1 MNEPSK
7 EERVLLQGANWKE
20 LRFFQKSEALY
31 QMTFVFCER
40 FLPKH
45 GDRTVDQMVQ
55 AARSGKQNIIEGSE
69 DGKTST
75 EMELK
80 LLNVARSSIH
90 ELREDY
96 KDYLLSRHLTLW
108 DKQHPRYQGMHEFTK
123 RCNKLS
129 DYEPF
134 FQKWNDEEMANTG
147 YTMCCQIDVLMN
159 GYLKTLEERF
169 RKEGGMKERM
179 YRVRTGYRAQQEQ
192 LMKEMQTT
200 IRQQEER
207 IRELEAELERM
218 KRRLED
224 GERKRLRVKE
234 RKSQRDKESKRQ
246 KDKKTKRQRVKET
259 KRQRDEET
267 KRRRVKETKGRRDKG
282 TKRRRD
288 KETKSQRDKGTK
300 RQRDKETKGQRD
312 EESKRQR
319 DEETKGRREK
329 GTRRRNGVT
338 SSSPPLHVLFTS
350 SPHPLHIL
358 FTSSSC
364 PLHLPNISRV
374 SCCKTINAH

>member
-7 EERVLLQGANWKE
+7 AERVLLQGANWKE

-108 DKQHPRYQGMHEFTK
+108 DKQHPRYHGMHEFTK
-123 RCNKLS
+123 RCNRLS

-159 GYLKTLEERF
+159 GYLKTLEDRF

-179 YRVRTGYRAQQEQ
+179 YRVRTGYRAQQDQ
-192 LMKEMQTT
+192 LMKDLQAT
-200 IRQQEER
+200 IRQQEVR

-218 KRRLED
+218 RRKHED
-224 GERKRLRVKE
+224 GRG
-234 RKSQRDKESKRQ
+234 SQKMAED
-246 KDKKTKRQRVKET
+246 D
-259 KRQRDEET
+259 
-267 KRRRVKETKGRRDKG
+267 
-282 TKRRRD
+282 
-288 KETKSQRDKGTK
+288 
-300 RQRDKETKGQRD
+300 
-312 EESKRQR
+312 
-319 DEETKGRREK
+319 
-329 GTRRRNGVT
+329 
-338 SSSPPLHVLFTS
+338 
-350 SPHPLHIL
+350 
-358 FTSSSC
+358 
-364 PLHLPNISRV
+364 
-374 SCCKTINAH
+374 

>member
-350 SPHPLHIL
+350 SPHPLHLL
-358 FTSSSC
+358 FMSSS
-364 PLHLPNISRV
+364 PPKHFARFVLQN
-374 SCCKTINAH
+374 N

>member
-7 EERVLLQGANWKE
+7 AERVLLQGANWKE

-31 QMTFVFCER
+31 QMTFAFCER

-134 FQKWNDEEMANTG
+134 YQKWNDEEMANTG

-159 GYLKTLEERF
+159 GYLKTLEDRF

-192 LMKEMQTT
+192 LMKEMQAT

-224 GERKRLRVKE
+224 GERKRLR
-234 RKSQRDKESKRQ
+234 D
-246 KDKKTKRQRVKET
+246 
-259 KRQRDEET
+259 
-267 KRRRVKETKGRRDKG
+267 
-282 TKRRRD
+282 
-288 KETKSQRDKGTK
+288 
-300 RQRDKETKGQRD
+300 
-312 EESKRQR
+312 
-319 DEETKGRREK
+319 
-329 GTRRRNGVT
+329 
-338 SSSPPLHVLFTS
+338 
-350 SPHPLHIL
+350 
-358 FTSSSC
+358 
-364 PLHLPNISRV
+364 
-374 SCCKTINAH
+374 